1 VPAILKRKIVLAVA
15 AVALVACAGG
25 AYAATQ
31 NSGSNPRQAFLNDA
45 AKRLGVTPQKLQSA
59 LGAAAIDQ
67 LSAAVKAGRLTQAQA
82 DAIQKRIQ
90 SGKPPLR
97 PFFGWHRFGPG
108 GPGFGA
114 GAGPAL
120 MFAPGPGPLGA
131 AAKYLGLTNAQL
143 FRQLAAGKSLA
154 QLAKAHGKSLSGLKS
169 AMISDLKAKLDK
181 AVDAKMLTSAQ
192 EQRILSRI
200 SSRID
205 EKINQTGFGPRIR
218 RFGENHP
225 RLFPG
230 GPRLFPGAAK
240 AAPGAMALPGPPPPV
255 AY

>member
-120 MFAPGPGPLGA
+120 MFA
-131 AAKYLGLTNAQL
+131 
-143 FRQLAAGKSLA
+143 

-181 AVDAKMLTSAQ
+181 AVGAKMLTSAQ